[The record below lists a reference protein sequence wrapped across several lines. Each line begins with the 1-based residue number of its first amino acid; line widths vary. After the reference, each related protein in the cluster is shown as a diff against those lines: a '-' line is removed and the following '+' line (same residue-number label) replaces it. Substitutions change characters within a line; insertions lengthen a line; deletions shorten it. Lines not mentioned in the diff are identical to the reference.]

1 MPQKL
6 QKKGSLI
13 TSIPI
18 TSFLP
23 GSWKRLHMGLDLCS
37 FLLKRIYPFSWIF
50 RKASNINKGHTD
62 CLWLKAI
69 RATESRT
76 GWGWKGPVGFIWP
89 YPLPKRGHPEQA
101 APDHVPMAFEY
112 LHGWRLPKLPGQPVP
127 VLGHPRTEK
136 VAPEV
141 QPGSTPEVEFCPS
154 VSFKKKY
161 SWNSLRR
168 VLEGYWKFHWFYL
181 CLIQYRL
188 YI

>member
-69 RATESRT
+69 RATESRA

-89 YPLPKRGHPEQA
+89 YPLPKRGHPEAGCPGPCPDGFWISPRLETPQA
-101 APDHVPMAFEY
+101 PWATCAGARAPSHWESGSWGSA
-112 LHGWRLPKLPGQPVP
+112 RLYTRGGVLP
-127 VLGHPRTEK
+127 
-136 VAPEV
+136 
-141 QPGSTPEVEFCPS
+141 
-154 VSFKKKY
+154 
-161 SWNSLRR
+161 
-168 VLEGYWKFHWFYL
+168 L
-181 CLIQYRL
+181 CLL
-188 YI
+188 